1 MKTQNW
7 NFCEEIFA
15 EQEPKY
21 IPVQS
26 VDQFVYCW
34 PSYLSSHET
43 LGEVIFAVF
52 PLRTGS

>member
-1 MKTQNW
+1 MKTQNR